1 MMKIIAKMTSGLS
14 AELSAMTFDLVNCNH
29 FIHWMEEG
37 SPFLFQTAMQDHST
51 QDTQPTE

>member
-37 SPFLFQTAMQDHST
+37 RPFLFQTATQDHST